1 MLPNDELLDVSPV
14 AFDEIVQYVRAWLDS
29 EGITMQ
35 VISSIPFD
43 EQVEIAFAHK
53 VALAI
58 ITGCVKNEK
67 VVATRQGYRVLRE
80 ACKATFKKGEWQKIK
95 GSRRRVT
102 AAAVTILCR
111 TFDEAVDLMTRIL
124 VGCGFGGRPM
134 SEVTA
139 VIVLSALGVGATE

>member
-1 MLPNDELLDVSPV
+1 MPNDELLDVSPV

-43 EQVEIAFAHK
+43 EQVEIAFANK

-58 ITGCVKNEK
+58 ITGCVENEY
-67 VVATRQGYRVLRE
+67 VVATRQGYKVLRA
-80 ACKATFKKGEWQKIK
+80 ACKATFKKGEWKKIK

-111 TFDEAVDLMTRIL
+111 TFDGAVDLMTRIL

-139 VIVLSALGVGATE
+139 VIVLSALGVGTTE